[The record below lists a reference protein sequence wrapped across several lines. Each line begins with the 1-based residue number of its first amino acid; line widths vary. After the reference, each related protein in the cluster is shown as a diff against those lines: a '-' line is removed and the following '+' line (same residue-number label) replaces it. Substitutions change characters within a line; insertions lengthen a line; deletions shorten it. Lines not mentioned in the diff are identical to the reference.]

1 MTPCAMPSPHSRQ
14 VDRPVLA
21 NSSLGRD
28 IAIRDVA
35 SGPRLLVCP
44 HDRVTSKVSRRKV
57 RHPRRGSAQACCGG
71 SRRFVNCWGGDWVR
85 EPSNSRGND
94 IWESP
99 AIIVSIIRR
108 AIPQLAWGIHRR
120 PLVYRRPCLCRFS
133 PARPSRRARSRTS
146 TVGERAD
153 ELGNPKR
160 YPRFFG
166 FPAASE
172 RSFRGLLTPLVR
184 RATMP
189 TWCATIPHFA
199 TVPSR

>member
-71 SRRFVNCWGGDWVR
+71 SRRFVNCWEGDWVR
-85 EPSNSRGND
+85 EPSNSADNLG
-94 IWESP
+94 SP
-99 AIIVSIIRR
+99 AIVGIIRR
-108 AIPQLAWGIHRR
+108 AIPSWLGESTGVPLSIDGHVFVASLRR
-120 PLVYRRPCLCRFS
+120 APRVALGREPQPS
-133 PARPSRRARSRTS
+133 ASGRPSSEIQRDTLAFSVSRQRPSGRSE
-146 TVGERAD
+146 G
-153 ELGNPKR
+153 
-160 YPRFFG
+160 
-166 FPAASE
+166 
-172 RSFRGLLTPLVR
+172 
-184 RATMP
+184 
-189 TWCATIPHFA
+189 C
-199 TVPSR
+199 

>member
-71 SRRFVNCWGGDWVR
+71 SRRFVNCWEGDWVR
-85 EPSNSRGND
+85 EPSNSADNLGTFGRAPHFVISNPEGNPPSPS
-94 IWESP
+94 WLGESTGVP
-99 AIIVSIIRR
+99 LSIDGHVFVASLRR
-108 AIPQLAWGIHRR
+108 APRVALGREPQPSASGRTSSEIQRDTLA
-120 PLVYRRPCLCRFS
+120 FS
-133 PARPSRRARSRTS
+133 GSRQRPS
-146 TVGERAD
+146 G
-153 ELGNPKR
+153 L
-160 YPRFFG
+160 
-166 FPAASE
+166 SE
-172 RSFRGLLTPLVR
+172 G
-184 RATMP
+184 
-189 TWCATIPHFA
+189 C
-199 TVPSR
+199 